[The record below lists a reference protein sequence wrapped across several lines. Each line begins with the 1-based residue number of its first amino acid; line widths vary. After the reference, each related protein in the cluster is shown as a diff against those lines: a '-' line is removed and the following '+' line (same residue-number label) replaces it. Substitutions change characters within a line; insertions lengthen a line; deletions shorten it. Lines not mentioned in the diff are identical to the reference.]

1 MATLCRVGTP
11 VVDGRTKHARTQSK
25 KKHWRRAE
33 NKGLKQTRQLKCRR
47 AAGKRRRRQSN
58 AGISCSSL
66 APKLIV
72 TPTPPTCTSLRHVG
86 GATLLPR
93 KLLPLLRQ
101 TTHLAAPPFTW
112 SGEANGEK
120 KIVLKYFQVILN
132 ENSPQTKVVSS
143 H

>member
-1 MATLCRVGTP
+1 MNYEIFFISSFIVWVPNSGHTLPCWHSRRRRSNQTC
-11 VVDGRTKHARTQSK
+11 THAIK
-25 KKHWRRAE
+25 KKHSRQRRAE

-47 AAGKRRRRQSN
+47 AAGKRRRQQSN

-120 KIVLKYFQVILN
+120 KLF
-132 ENSPQTKVVSS
+132 
-143 H
+143 